1 MRAWAHRLGF
11 VVPSWNTVIEYE
23 TSRLLPAGTSM
34 HVSRIA
40 HTSDTLASIDH
51 MIDRTPEHLALL
63 AHAGVDAISFACT
76 AAGFAH
82 GFAHDREHLARWT
95 GQAGRPV
102 VSTASAFVEAARA
115 LGLRR
120 LAIAAPYEEWVMARL
135 AAYLAEAGLSV
146 VGSHGLGH
154 QANILYGPDKA
165 IELARAV
172 WTDDADGLI
181 LSCSNFRTLE
191 AIDAIE
197 AMIGKPVIASNTASL
212 WALLRLRG
220 WSAPIDGGGR
230 LLRSLGDGT
239 NAAG

>member
-1 MRAWAHRLGF
+1 MRDWTHKLGF

-23 TSRLLPAGTSM
+23 TARLLPVGTSM

-51 MIDRTPEHLALL
+51 MIQHTPEHLTLL

-82 GFAHDREHLARWT
+82 GFAQDRENLAKWT
-95 GQAGRPV
+95 AHAGRPV

-120 LAIAAPYEEWVMARL
+120 LAVAAPYEEWVMTRL
-135 AAYLAEAGLSV
+135 AAYLTQAGLSV
-146 VGSHGLGH
+146 VGSRGLGH
-154 QANILYGPDKA
+154 EANILYGPEKA
-165 IELARAV
+165 IELARSV
-172 WTDDADGLI
+172 WTGDADGLI

-191 AIDAIE
+191 AIDTIE
-197 AMIGKPVIASNTASL
+197 ELIGRPVVASNTASL
-212 WALLRLRG
+212 WAMLSRQG
-220 WSAPIDGGGR
+220 WSSPIEGGGR
-230 LLRSLGDGT
+230 LMRTLP
-239 NAAG
+239 